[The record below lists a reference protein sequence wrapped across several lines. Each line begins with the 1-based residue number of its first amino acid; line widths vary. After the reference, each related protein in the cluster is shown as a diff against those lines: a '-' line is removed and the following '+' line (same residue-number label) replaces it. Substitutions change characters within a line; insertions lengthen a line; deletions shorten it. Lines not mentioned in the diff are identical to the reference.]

1 MFYIYVY
8 FDPEISMLCENEYF
22 RSCIQPMY
30 IGKGSGNRYKKH
42 LRNNPDNPEFNARI
56 KELQDKK
63 LEIPISII
71 LNNEDDAVTFELEEK
86 LIELIGRRNVGT
98 GPLYNITKGGAGG
111 YKCSAATKKKISE
124 GNLGKIISDDTK
136 LKMSESAKGKER
148 PQEYRDKI
156 SNSLK
161 GNTPW
166 NKGKTNV
173 YTEET
178 LEKMRNK
185 IFTEESRQKMSNSQR
200 GKKQS
205 EETKKKNSETNKGR
219 IMSEETKKKMSE
231 SRKEYWKN
239 KKDNNGN

>member
-136 LKMSESAKGKER
+136 
-148 PQEYRDKI
+148 
-156 SNSLK
+156 
-161 GNTPW
+161 
-166 NKGKTNV
+166 
-173 YTEET
+173 
-178 LEKMRNK
+178 
-185 IFTEESRQKMSNSQR
+185 
-200 GKKQS
+200 
-205 EETKKKNSETNKGR
+205 
-219 IMSEETKKKMSE
+219 
-231 SRKEYWKN
+231 
-239 KKDNNGN
+239 